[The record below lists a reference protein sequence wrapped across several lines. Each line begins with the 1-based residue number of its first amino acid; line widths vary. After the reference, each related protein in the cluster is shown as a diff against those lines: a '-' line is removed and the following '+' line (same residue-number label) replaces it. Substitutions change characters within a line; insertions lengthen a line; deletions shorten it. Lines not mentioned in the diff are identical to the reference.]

1 LAVYRAVPGAVGGA
15 LPDPDGL
22 VAAAGGE
29 DGAGAR
35 GGVPGERPHAVGVA
49 RQAVGLAQL
58 RRRRRRRRR
67 AVHGRW
73 PPATGGAP

>member
-1 LAVYRAVPGAVGGA
+1 MAAYRAAPGAVGSA

-29 DGAGAR
+29 DGAGA

-58 RRRRRRRRR
+58 RGRRRRG
-67 AVHGRW
+67 AVHAGDRW
-73 PPATGGAP
+73 RPP